1 MNYYQ
6 ILDVDF
12 ESSTK
17 EIKKHYYKLAK
28 KYHPDKTKNIDLEE
42 KFKLLSEA
50 YTTLSNPKKRF
61 IYDIKIKYNLDLE
74 IFNFREEE
82 YELLHS
88 YYNKIMNM
96 TEIKFL
102 KLLFKSLPN
111 NIKSKIFNL
120 SNIKPNTQL
129 LNIYNYRYIDISNLR
144 ENYSINLF
152 LKFEDIYFQNT
163 KHLLILNSGKIYYLC
178 VTKYNYKVIINND
191 IYKFTINIIGELN
204 DFKKNNN
211 NLLYTINLN
220 LYQYYFG
227 DTHKILLLNKE
238 IIFKNDLDKKIVYPF
253 IGLKEN
259 GQRGNLII
267 KFNVDLNKNKICEKN
282 KKLIEDLFNV

>member
-6 ILDVDF
+6 ILDVDL

-28 KYHPDKTKNIDLEE
+28 KYHPDKNRNNDLEE

-61 IYDIKIKYNLDLE
+61 FYDIKIKYNFDLE
-74 IFNFREEE
+74 TLNFQEEE

-96 TEIKFL
+96 TEIKFI

-111 NIKSKIFNL
+111 NLKSKIFNH
-120 SNIKPNTQL
+120 SVIDEKYQL
-129 LNIYNYRYIDISNLR
+129 IHISNYRYIDISNLK

-163 KHLLILNSGKIYYLC
+163 KHLLIMNSGRIYYLC
-178 VTKYNYKVIINND
+178 ITNYNYKVIINND
-191 IYKFTINIIGELN
+191 IYKLTINIIGELN
-204 DFKKNNN
+204 NFKKNNN
-211 NLLYTINLN
+211 DLLYTIELN

-227 DTHKILLLNKE
+227 DTHKFLLLNKE
-238 IIFKNDLDKKIVYPF
+238 IICKNDFDKQIVYPF
-253 IGLKEN
+253 IGLKQN
-259 GQRGNLII
+259 GKRGDLIV
-267 KFNVDLNKNKICEKN
+267 KFGIDLNKNNICEKN
-282 KKLIEDLFNV
+282 KKIIKDLFNI